1 MNKVPD
7 YSIVPTGILN
17 DKQITFRAMKVYIAI
32 KSFMNKE
39 THECFPSRQLISKMT
54 DIPVAR
60 VSVET
65 DRLEKM
71 GWIKKTGSGGRST
84 PCVYT
89 MLAAQPN
96 PETVTEL
103 ITVIPQETVTESV
116 TVTNSETVTESD
128 KTVTELSRNG
138 YRIDTKTVTE
148 SVRGKEQTIE
158 QTKNKPEEQTT
169 SSFAPNLPSKPSSPK
184 RSRSEKA
191 NDHDLSSI
199 VLPDWLPAEPWQ
211 QFILHRQRIKKPI
224 TNVYAAEKLIDGLNK
239 AKENGWSP
247 EELLNDAIISG
258 YQGCVFDKHKQ
269 PKPNH
274 SISTQ
279 TPTFNTGG
287 NNGYRKY
294 TIQDDNAREAALF
307 RNLEAQRLEREF
319 IGGGQS
325 SCTPQAEPQ
334 RRAVFNF

>member
-65 DRLEKM
+65 DLLEKM
-71 GWIKKTGSGGRST
+71 GLIKKTGSWGRST

-89 MLAAQPN
+89 MLTAQPN

-116 TVTNSETVTESD
+116 TVIDSETVTESD

-191 NDHDLSSI
+191 NDHDLSSM

-211 QFILHRQRIKKPI
+211 QYLLHRQRMKKPMS
-224 TNVYAAEKLIDGLNK
+224 VYGAEKLINELNE
-239 AKENGWSP
+239 AKNNGWSP
-247 EELLNDAIISG
+247 EEVLNNAIISG

-269 PKPNH
+269 PKPT
-274 SISTQ
+274 S
-279 TPTFNTGG
+279 TFNAGG
-287 NNGYRKY
+287 NNGKQHKLSSSDILDRMHRQTAINQSK
-294 TIQDDNAREAALF
+294 NAALDASETG
-307 RNLEAQRLEREF
+307 RILSGVEYSVEGRGNTVNM
-319 IGGGQS
+319 G
-325 SCTPQAEPQ
+325 
-334 RRAVFNF
+334 VHD

>member
-17 DKQITFRAMKVYIAI
+17 DKRITFRAMKVYIAI

-39 THECFPSRQLISKMT
+39 THECFPSRQLIAKMT

-89 MLAAQPN
+89 MLTAQPE

-103 ITVIPQETVTESV
+103 ITV
-116 TVTNSETVTESD
+116 TNSETVTE
-128 KTVTELSRNG
+128 LIRNG

-169 SSFAPNLPSKPSSPK
+169 FFTAPSLPSNPPSPK
-184 RSRSEKA
+184 KSRSEKA
-191 NDHDLSSI
+191 KDFDLSSMG
-199 VLPDWLPAEPWQ
+199 LPDWLPAEPWQ
-211 QFILHRQRIKKPI
+211 QYLLHRQRIKKPMSVNGAEI
-224 TNVYAAEKLIDGLNK
+224 TIKDLNE
-239 AKENGWSP
+239 ARENGWSP
-247 EELLNDAIISG
+247 EELLNEAISKG
-258 YQGCVFDKHKQ
+258 YQGCVYDKHKQ
-269 PKPNH
+269 PRPYNQSLNNKTPIRLTRRDCDPGPVEDYIH
-274 SISTQ
+274 SAIHEKYGQTGLQNIS
-279 TPTFNTGG
+279 
-287 NNGYRKY
+287 K
-294 TIQDDNAREAALF
+294 AA
-307 RNLEAQRLEREF
+307 
-319 IGGGQS
+319 
-325 SCTPQAEPQ
+325 
-334 RRAVFNF
+334 